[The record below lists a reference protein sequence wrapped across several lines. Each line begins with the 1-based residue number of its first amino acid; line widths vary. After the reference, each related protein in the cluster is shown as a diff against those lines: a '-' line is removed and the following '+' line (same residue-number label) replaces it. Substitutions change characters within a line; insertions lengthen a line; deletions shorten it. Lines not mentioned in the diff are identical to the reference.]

1 MPSRRRCN
9 SSVAVLSRSSVDSNR
24 SSSSLARSFCAP
36 SSFRASSP
44 LAPLPSQSRM
54 SPLISSTSL
63 TLRDGELRP
72 PPPPASASSPSASS
86 PSERRSISSR
96 VLAFRP
102 SDTPG
107 MGAPP
112 RAAVYFDDLKP
123 NPGLPPAVP
132 PAVPPP
138 CSVPPPAVRRRAPG
152 TPGSV
157 TQSPVGPAARSSL
170 RASLDVLIA
179 KSACGGRLAR
189 RPSFGCVSNGGS
201 RRPILRQASM
211 SRAWLLRLR
220 FHVALCSGSWSL
232 RSHRSSR
239 TLCTCATSSSL
250 C

>member
-36 SSFRASSP
+36 SSFCASSP
-44 LAPLPSQSRM
+44 FAPLPSQSRM
-54 SPLISSTSL
+54 SPLISSTSF

-72 PPPPASASSPSASS
+72 AAASAPSPSTSASSDD
-86 PSERRSISSR
+86 RRSISSR

-107 MGAPP
+107 IGAPP
-112 RAAVYFDDLKP
+112 RAAVYFDDLNP
-123 NPGLPPAVP
+123 NPGLPPAAP
-132 PAVPPP
+132 PA
-138 CSVPPPAVRRRAPG
+138 RRAPG

-170 RASLDVLIA
+170 RASLEVLMA
-179 KSACGGRLAR
+179 KSACGGSWSR
-189 RPSFGCVSNGGS
+189 RPSFGCASNGGS